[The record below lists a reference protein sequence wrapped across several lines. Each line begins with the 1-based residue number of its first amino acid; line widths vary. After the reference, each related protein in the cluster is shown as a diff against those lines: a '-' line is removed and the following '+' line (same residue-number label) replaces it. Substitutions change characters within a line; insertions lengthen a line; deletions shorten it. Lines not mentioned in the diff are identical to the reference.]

1 MYRRDFDETKY
12 MPILIKDELL
22 EKYNEI
28 WKEFKNSIIRE
39 FGNEP
44 VIVGHTPSPPPPPPR
59 PPPFL
64 GLPLS
69 RNPRCPHFS

>member
-1 MYRRDFDETKY
+1 

-44 VIVGHTPSPPPPPPR
+44 VIVGHTPIKLVNLMEKLDSA
-59 PPPFL
+59 L
-64 GLPLS
+64 HL
-69 RNPRCPHFS
+69 